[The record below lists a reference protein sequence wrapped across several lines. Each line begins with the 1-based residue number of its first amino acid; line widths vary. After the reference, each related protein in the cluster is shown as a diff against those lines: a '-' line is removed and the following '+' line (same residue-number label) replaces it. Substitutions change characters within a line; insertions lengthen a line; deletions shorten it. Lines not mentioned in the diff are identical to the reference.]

1 MQKSFIVVLITAVI
15 VAVFAVLNTDIVNV
29 NLMFV
34 KFPMSL
40 ALVILVSAVLGA
52 LSMFLMNILQV
63 LKLKRQIKQLSKKLI
78 DSDSKNVDLN
88 VKIQELNNE
97 IALLTPSP
105 ASFTAEDA
113 GVEQPLENADT
124 ATTDGQA

>member
-1 MQKSFIVVLITAVI
+1 MQKSFIIVLITAVI
-15 VAVFAVLNTDIVNV
+15 VAIFAVLNTDIVNV

-40 ALVILVSAVLGA
+40 AVVILVSTVLGA

-78 DSDSKNVDLN
+78 DSDGKNADLN

-97 IALLTPSP
+97 LALLTPTP
-105 ASFTAEDA
+105 VTASVDDSTS
-113 GVEQPLENADT
+113 EQPLSEVDT
-124 ATTDGQA
+124 TIDGQV